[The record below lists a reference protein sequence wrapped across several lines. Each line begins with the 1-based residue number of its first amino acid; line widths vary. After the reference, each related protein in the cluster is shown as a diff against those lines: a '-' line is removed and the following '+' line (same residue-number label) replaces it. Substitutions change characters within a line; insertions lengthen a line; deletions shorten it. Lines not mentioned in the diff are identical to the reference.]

1 MNKFDNL
8 MSQINKIK
16 PEFTVIVRTSINTH
30 KQVEVQ
36 TDSVQG

>member
-1 MNKFDNL
+1 

-16 PEFTVIVRTSINTH
+16 PEFTAIFRTSIKTH